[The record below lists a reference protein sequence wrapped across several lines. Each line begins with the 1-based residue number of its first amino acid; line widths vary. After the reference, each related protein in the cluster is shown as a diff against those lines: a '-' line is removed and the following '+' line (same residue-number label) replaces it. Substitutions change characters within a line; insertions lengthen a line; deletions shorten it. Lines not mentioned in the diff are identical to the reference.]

1 MRVAVTGMRGSLGR
15 VIFERLSAEGYD
27 VVGLSRGAPPSWGS
41 WLHEDYRGPPEN
53 NTSLQ
58 DASVVIHCAGGGF
71 AQSKEALFQANFET
85 TDYLV
90 RALNHAER
98 SATLILI
105 SSIAA
110 GGPSDFLGR
119 PRRLEDTDEP
129 HSYYG
134 RSKLA
139 AEKSLLRLH
148 RRHTAIT
155 LRLPTCHGGYE
166 YRWAK
171 MFKHLDR
178 GLIVLPPPMQMSH
191 IHVRDVADT
200 LVNLIIRPQAYAQ
213 TWNLCA
219 PESFCW
225 TDLPAM
231 VERLLQRSIRSV
243 SMPRLLVSSSLI
255 AMLNAIEET
264 GIPPLRYTDK
274 LRDGQFHDWR
284 VDGSRLHHRL
294 NYTPR
299 RGLEEGLKDMLER

>member
-1 MRVAVTGMRGSLGR
+1 MKIAITGMRGSLGR
-15 VIFERLSAEGYD
+15 VMYERLHSEGHEIL
-27 VVGLSRGAPPSWGS
+27 GLTRRPPPSWGCWQEEHYDS
-41 WLHEDYRGPPEN
+41 S
-53 NTSLQ
+53 SLESGYLQ
-58 DASVVIHCAGGGF
+58 SYDAVIHCAGGGLVGT
-71 AQSKEALFQANFET
+71 KEALFDANMRT
-85 TDYLV
+85 TQHLV
-90 RALNHAER
+90 EALNR
-98 SATLILI
+98 SKRPVTFILI

-110 GGPSDFLGR
+110 GGPADGLGR
-119 PRRLEDTDEP
+119 PRCAQDP
-129 HSYYG
+129 AQPISYYG
-134 RSKLA
+134 QSKLA
-139 AEKSLLRLH
+139 AEHCLANLH
-148 RRHTAIT
+148 PRHTALT

-166 YRWAK
+166 YRWA
-171 MFKHLDR
+171 HLFR
-178 GLIVLPPPMQMSH
+178 YLHRNWMILPPAMQMSH
-191 IHVRDVADT
+191 IHVRDVAET
-200 LVNLIIRPQAYAQ
+200 ISLLLKSPEIPAS
-213 TWNLCA
+213 TWNLCS

-243 SMPRLLVSSSLI
+243 SLPRLLVSSSLI